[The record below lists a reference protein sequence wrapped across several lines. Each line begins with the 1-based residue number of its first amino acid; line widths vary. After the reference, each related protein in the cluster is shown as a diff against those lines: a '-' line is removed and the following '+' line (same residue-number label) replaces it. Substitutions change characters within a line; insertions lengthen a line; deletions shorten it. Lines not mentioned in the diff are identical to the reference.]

1 MGGQLTA
8 QTPEDYG
15 FPVLHSPMENQ
26 HPSKHQVQGTGTFA
40 LGEKS

>member
-8 QTPEDYG
+8 QTPEDHR

-26 HPSKHQVQGTGTFA
+26 HPSEHQVQGTGTFA
-40 LGEKS
+40 LGGKS